1 MRMLLFLRGLPG
13 SGKSTFV
20 YNHHLQ
26 DYTVSTDKIRQLLGS
41 NVLNV
46 NGKYTINNEINNM
59 IWRYVHEILNERFK
73 LGAFTVFDATN
84 IKGADIQKVYKMAKP
99 YRYRAYCVDFTDVSK
114 EECIARDAKRDEN
127 KRVGRETIERM
138 YASLQ
143 NNKVPPGIKVIKPE
157 DWLSET
163 AYRTQDISEYKKV
176 HHIGDIHGCYTALQD
191 YLQGDLKDDEFY
203 VFIGDYIDRGIEN
216 VQTLKFIANI
226 SERPNVVLLE
236 GNHEAR
242 LREYIDNEPSVSK
255 DFELK
260 TRIEFDNYNPSE
272 MKSVAGQVLRKVRQ
286 CFIYKWNGKTVLC
299 THGGIS
305 KLPSNLSLINAQQM
319 IKGVGVYQDMLTVN
333 ESFEAQNKNREVYQV
348 HGHRNVE
355 QVPIEVN
362 SRCFNLCE
370 HIEYGGN
377 LRCLEL
383 DKDGF
388 HSIYVKNPVYDKKDE
403 NVVND
408 VGEMLDLLQT
418 NPNIKITRQEG
429 THIYSYN
436 FTRKAFTN
444 GVWDKI
450 TTKARGLFINEVTCE
465 IVARGYNKF
474 FNINE
479 RPETNLDVLPN
490 TISYPVTAYKKEN
503 GFLGLLGYDK
513 ESDSLLFCSKSLMS
527 GTFSDYFRNIILSSV
542 SEEDLY
548 NYMKDKNVT
557 LAFEVID
564 VKNDPHIIEYRKSR
578 VILLDIIE
586 NSVEFNHKPYEEVV
600 KLAQSFNI
608 ECKEKSIVLNN
619 ADEFKDFATKIQ
631 EDSFKWN
638 GSAIE
643 GFVFEDTNKFMFKF
657 KTPYYKFWKAMRSQI
672 EAIANGRSP
681 RVKHPFLDWVEEDI
695 TRCSKSIIELRKEY
709 SRMNKK

>member
-1 MRMLLFLRGLPG
+1 M
-13 SGKSTFV
+13 
-20 YNHHLQ
+20 
-26 DYTVSTDKIRQLLGS
+26 
-41 NVLNV
+41 
-46 NGKYTINNEINNM
+46 
-59 IWRYVHEILNERFK
+59 
-73 LGAFTVFDATN
+73 
-84 IKGADIQKVYKMAKP
+84 
-99 YRYRAYCVDFTDVSK
+99 
-114 EECIARDAKRDEN
+114 
-127 KRVGRETIERM
+127 
-138 YASLQ
+138 
-143 NNKVPPGIKVIKPE
+143 
-157 DWLSET
+157 
-163 AYRTQDISEYKKV
+163 
-176 HHIGDIHGCYTALQD
+176 
-191 YLQGDLKDDEFY
+191 
-203 VFIGDYIDRGIEN
+203 
-216 VQTLKFIANI
+216 
-226 SERPNVVLLE
+226 
-236 GNHEAR
+236 
-242 LREYIDNEPSVSK
+242 
-255 DFELK
+255 
-260 TRIEFDNYNPSE
+260 
-272 MKSVAGQVLRKVRQ
+272 
-286 CFIYKWNGKTVLC
+286 
-299 THGGIS
+299 
-305 KLPSNLSLINAQQM
+305 
-319 IKGVGVYQDMLTVN
+319 
-333 ESFEAQNKNREVYQV
+333 
-348 HGHRNVE
+348 
-355 QVPIEVN
+355 
-362 SRCFNLCE
+362 
-370 HIEYGGN
+370 
-377 LRCLEL
+377 
-383 DKDGF
+383 
-388 HSIYVKNPVYDKKDE
+388 
-403 NVVND
+403 
-408 VGEMLDLLQT
+408 
-418 NPNIKITRQEG
+418 
-429 THIYSYN
+429 
-436 FTRKAFTN
+436 
-444 GVWDKI
+444 
-450 TTKARGLFINEVTCE
+450 FINEVTCE

-586 NSVEFNHKPYEEVV
+586 NSVEFNHKSYEEVM

-709 SRMNKK
+709 SRTNKK